1 MIYIIFK
8 FHVGVVV
15 IILIIVV
22 LRRKRIY
29 QIVNGKQQHANTT
42 ENDKSSNTFDNPV
55 YKLVGA
61 DTMYENPAFLVSS
74 LYLYIYFP
82 SLFAGKKL
90 IHALPCLLKLTF
102 ITQSAAI

>member
-8 FHVGVVV
+8 YHAGVVV

-29 QIVNGKQQHANTT
+29 RIVNGKQRHANTAD
-42 ENDKSSNTFDNPV
+42 NYKSSNTFDNPLH
-55 YKLVGA
+55 KMAGA
-61 DTMYENPAFLVSS
+61 DTMFENPAFLVSS

-90 IHALPCLLKLTF
+90 IHTLPCLLKLTF
-102 ITQSAAI
+102 IIQSAAI